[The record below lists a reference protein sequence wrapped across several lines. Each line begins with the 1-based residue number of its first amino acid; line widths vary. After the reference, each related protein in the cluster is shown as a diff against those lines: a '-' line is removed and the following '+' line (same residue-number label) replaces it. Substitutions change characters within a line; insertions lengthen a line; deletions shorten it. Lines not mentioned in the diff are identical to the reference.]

1 VQHRFQGQTLETA
14 MKCRPSSIATAF
26 AAMISVAAACQG
38 APITD
43 EQIRTEYQP
52 IRVVKEVGG
61 LEHPWSVAFLPDGRK
76 LVTLRGGELLLV
88 ADGEATRVSGV
99 PEVSARNQ
107 GGLLDVAVHPGY
119 EENGW
124 VYLTYSRGDA
134 DGTATALV
142 RARLEDG
149 ALVDLEDLF
158 EQDRRSRPGGHYGS
172 RLAWTLDGKLLMS
185 VGDRMMEPDRAQDL
199 GDHAGSLLRLEDDGS
214 VPEDNPFV
222 GEEGAQHEIYSF
234 GHRNIQGLIVHP
246 ESGEI
251 WVTEHGP
258 RGGDELN
265 LIEAGGNYG
274 WPEVSL
280 GRDYRTF
287 RPIGV
292 RSKPGLI
299 DPVIHWTPALAPSG
313 LALVRGGRFPAWE
326 GNLLAGG
333 LRPEQIRRLVL
344 EDGEV
349 VHQEELLRGRIGRI
363 RDVRVGPDGLI
374 YVLTDQADGALYR
387 IEPAG

>member
-1 VQHRFQGQTLETA
+1 MT
-14 MKCRPSSIATAF
+14 CRATCTTITF
-26 AAMISVAAACQG
+26 AAGMLWIAVACHG
-38 APITD
+38 APVTD

-76 LVTLRGGELLLV
+76 LVTLRGGELLLIEG
-88 ADGEATRVSGV
+88 GEAAQIAGV
-99 PEVSARNQ
+99 PEVAAQRQ
-107 GGLLDVAVHPGY
+107 GGLLEVAIHPEY
-119 EENGW
+119 EDNGW
-124 VYLTYSRGDA
+124 IYLTFSRGDA
-134 DGTATALV
+134 EGTSTVLV

-172 RLAWTLDGKLLMS
+172 RIAFTLDGRLLMS
-185 VGDRMMEPDRAQDL
+185 IGDRAAEPDRAQDL
-199 GDHAGSLLRLEDDGS
+199 GDHAGSLLRLEDDGAI
-214 VPEDNPFV
+214 PEDNPFV
-222 GEEGAQHEIYSF
+222 GQEGAHPEIYSY

-246 ESGEI
+246 DSGEI
-251 WVTEHGP
+251 WATEHGP

-265 LIEAGGNYG
+265 LIQAGANYG

-280 GRDYRTF
+280 GRDYRTL
-287 RPIGV
+287 RPIGE
-292 RSKPGLI
+292 RSQPEMV

-333 LRPEQIRRLVL
+333 LRPEHIRRLVL

-349 VHQEELLRGRIGRI
+349 VHQEELLRGKIGRI

-374 YVLTDQADGALYR
+374 YVLTDERDGGLYR
-387 IEPAG
+387 IEPGES